1 MWSQAVI
8 SMSLVPKF
16 LNRQMSIGIGCVSKN
31 TGVGGEGARTGTD
44 PTIKCI
50 AMSAI
55 KHKSTLHGRK
65 ITNSLT
71 YLFRSSFSTNEFSG
85 STYKK
90 KNKPKT
96 HFYLLRMYWI
106 LELLVREGDCSRLLG
121 DVRIGCGNIHK
132 VQFCTD
138 TERGLLKG

>member
-1 MWSQAVI
+1 
-8 SMSLVPKF
+8 MSLVPKF
-16 LNRQMSIGIGCVSKN
+16 LNRQMSIGIGCVSNN

-50 AMSAI
+50 AMSAV

-90 KNKPKT
+90 KQTKNS
-96 HFYLLRMYWI
+96 LLPFENV
-106 LELLVREGDCSRLLG
+106 LDFGTAG
-121 DVRIGCGNIHK
+121 
-132 VQFCTD
+132 
-138 TERGLLKG
+138 KGG